1 MVICPTV
8 ICFSIKLMTCWFVYV
23 FSFTLNKIIITY
35 ILKKSVVCLLL
46 LFQAAHGF
54 MKTHK
59 WRDTIGAF
67 INVEASGSGGPGRI

>member
-1 MVICPTV
+1 MLVCLCILV
-8 ICFSIKLMTCWFVYV
+8 HFEQNYHYL
-23 FSFTLNKIIITY
+23 Y
-35 ILKKSVVCLLL
+35 IKKSIVCLLL
-46 LFQAAHGF
+46 MFQAAHGF